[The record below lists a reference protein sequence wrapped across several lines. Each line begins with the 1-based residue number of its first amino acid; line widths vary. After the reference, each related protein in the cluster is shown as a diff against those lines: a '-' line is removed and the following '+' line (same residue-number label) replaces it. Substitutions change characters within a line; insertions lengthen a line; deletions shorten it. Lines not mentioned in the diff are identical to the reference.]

1 MDESSS
7 PVVFLVFGDLHG
19 RILPAF
25 RFASYWAKRSG
36 RAVTGLLQVGD
47 MGYFPDLSR
56 MDKAS
61 LRHAKDDPLELGA
74 LDVATR
80 TDLADRVFDDDPH
93 CPPGIWFTAGNH
105 EDFDELE
112 RFARAAGRDQHDFA
126 VDAYCRVRGI
136 KDGAVHAFPASSRD
150 CEASEA
156 RDAGR
161 TDCGLKAAAVW
172 GVDESGP
179 NARQNLPARGYIHER
194 SVDALTTQAFDVLL
208 MHDAPEGAK
217 REGYGSELLLTLIE
231 LAQPRFAFFGHYRG
245 DGARIEK
252 DYGRTEVYHMA
263 GFELRTRDGHPET
276 GSVGVLEWA
285 AGEGTFTYLFDEELK
300 PFTRHNWKWV

>member
-1 MDESSS
+1 MNPRRRDPRVLARMDASSS
-7 PVVFLVFGDLHG
+7 QAVFLVFGDLHG

-25 RFASYWAKRSG
+25 RFASHWAKRTG

-56 MDKAS
+56 MDKAT

-80 TDLADRVFDDDPH
+80 TESADRVFDDDPF

-112 RFARAAGRDQHDFA
+112 LFAQASGRDQHDFA

-136 KDGAVHAFPASSRD
+136 KDGAVHSF
-150 CEASEA
+150 
-156 RDAGR
+156 
-161 TDCGLKAAAVW
+161 DCGLKAAAVW
-172 GVDESGP
+172 GVDGGGP
-179 NARQNLPARGYIHER
+179 NARQNLPPRGYIQER
-194 SVDALTTQAFDVLL
+194 AVDRLTTEAFDALL
-208 MHDAPEGAK
+208 MHDAPAGAK
-217 REGYGSELLLTLIE
+217 RDGCGSELLLTLIE

-245 DGARIEK
+245 DGERIEK
-252 DYGRTEVYHMA
+252 DYGRTELYHLA
-263 GFELRTRDGHPET
+263 GFEMRTRDGHPES

-285 AGEGTFTYLFDEELK
+285 STDGAFEFIADDELK
-300 PFTRHNWKWV
+300 LFTRHNWKWV